1 MSTKYASQLVGR
13 LNPAVWH
20 DVGKQ
25 EKFSP
30 LEPPRDNF
38 YKTQ

>member
-1 MSTKYASQLVGR
+1 MKILTFFK
-13 LNPAVWH
+13 PIWH

-25 EKFSP
+25 EKGSS